1 MDCQNASEAV
11 RMAPDLYSELVAV
24 PFMSKFVVFAKRE
37 DVTSAKL
44 RLFCMTDDSIEKT
57 LEGQEHFTE
66 VARSRD
72 IEVNIA
78 FAALNPLEFRG
89 NYRATSNNIKGHWP
103 LMGGLLHLV
112 QRGGAWAGCGPAQ
125 SPPRCTK
132 CNSPPINGQCP
143 FILFDVAR

>member
-1 MDCQNASEAV
+1 VDCQNASEAV

-44 RLFCMTDDSIEKT
+44 RLFCMSDDSIEKT

-78 FAALNPLEFRG
+78 FAALNPL
-89 NYRATSNNIKGHWP
+89 
-103 LMGGLLHLV
+103 
-112 QRGGAWAGCGPAQ
+112 
-125 SPPRCTK
+125 
-132 CNSPPINGQCP
+132 
-143 FILFDVAR
+143 

>member
-1 MDCQNASEAV
+1 
-11 RMAPDLYSELVAV
+11 MAPDLYSELVAV

-78 FAALNPLEFRG
+78 FAALNPLGSQPRHRG
-89 NYRATSNNIKGHWP
+89 QHCICCS
-103 LMGGLLHLV
+103 
-112 QRGGAWAGCGPAQ
+112 
-125 SPPRCTK
+125 
-132 CNSPPINGQCP
+132 
-143 FILFDVAR
+143 